1 MNIGV
6 KITVK
11 LVMWHTFVVLCRF
24 HSEWYFVHAGIVAMA
39 QTEESVVK
47 VDLNVVGAEEE
58 AVEGGV
64 EVEEGRALKAVVV
77 VVVVVL
83 ALLEKDGENLTAT
96 VELTGRKLT

>member
-1 MNIGV
+1 M
-6 KITVK
+6 
-11 LVMWHTFVVLCRF
+11 HTFVVLCRF

-58 AVEGGV
+58 VVEGGV
-64 EVEEGRALKAVVV
+64 EVEEGPALKAVVV
-77 VVVVVL
+77 VVVL
-83 ALLEKDGENLTAT
+83 APLEKDGENLTAT

>member
-1 MNIGV
+1 M
-6 KITVK
+6 
-11 LVMWHTFVVLCRF
+11 HTFVVLHRF
-24 HSEWYFVHAGIVAMA
+24 HSEWYFVHAGIVAMV

-58 AVEGGV
+58 VVEGGV
-64 EVEEGRALKAVVV
+64 EVEEGPALKAVVV

-83 ALLEKDGENLTAT
+83 APLEKDGENLTAT